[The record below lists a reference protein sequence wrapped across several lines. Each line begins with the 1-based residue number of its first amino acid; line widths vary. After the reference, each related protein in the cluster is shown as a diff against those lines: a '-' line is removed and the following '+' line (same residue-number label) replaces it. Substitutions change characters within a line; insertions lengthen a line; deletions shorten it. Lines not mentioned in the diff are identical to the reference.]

1 MAMILPLLLG
11 SLAIPVKDRAFAL
24 QVQAETLGN
33 INYDPRGFAS
43 VSPFYSNGS
52 TIGVLDDFGKVP
64 PDARWVTFIPFSLNG
79 LELYYSRDGITTE
92 KKVINYGDWSDI
104 PDDVKWLTFS
114 NFDGGFG
121 ENQPIYNQQYTYSI
135 DGVNVLSGP
144 EVPANALWATLSYYT
159 TTWAGESRSL
169 NYSRS
174 RASYALNVDPIRSIS
189 IQSHGADRSY
199 ARAGDTVTLSFSSL
213 RALQSP
219 SVTLAGQQMQAI
231 AIPNAVGNEWRAF
244 VTLDASHPEGEIHF
258 SIAYQDEGI
267 PMTVSAT
274 TDGSSVFFD
283 NSPPLVS
290 LSQSTSEWTQGNVIV
305 TGHTYD
311 TGSGVQIKKW
321 AEGRQK
327 ASFFHNNGDLPLGG
341 MVFTAFNNGWYS
353 WYAKDRAGN
362 ETVQFI
368 EIGNIDRVSPSLT
381 LTSSPT
387 EWTSGSV
394 QITASTVD
402 DLSGVKLTRW
412 AEGNQPLA
420 FFKNGGGTMFSDSFT
435 VTDNAIY
442 TVYAEDQAGNA
453 VTEQIT
459 IHNLD
464 DIPPAISL
472 TSSTTEPTQTDIAI
486 TVDASDQESGIE
498 IVKWA
503 AGKKPASYFATEGN
517 TLQGTG
523 FTVSENGLYTVYAK
537 DKAGNEQIETIEIT
551 NIYKS
556 GPNLRLSLNNPD
568 WANSPVRI
576 QLDVTDNGSGIAV
589 QKWAA
594 GHHDSDYFKNEGTPF
609 TGSSFTVDSNGMY
622 TVYIK
627 DNAGYEAVA
636 VIEVTRMDN
645 ERPIISEPKLT
656 PGTWTSQ
663 DVEVWVSG
671 MDNSGVISLMKWS
684 AGVQDDVYFE
694 QGRGTVFQD
703 VFMVDAN
710 GEYTVYA
717 KDAAGNGNVRSFHV
731 SNIDREEPI
740 IHLQPS
746 IKDPTNQNVAV
757 TADVYGTLSPIMSTK
772 WAPGIQPLSY
782 FEAEGNDFNGTFEAE
797 LNGWYTVYAE
807 SAAGNK
813 TIETIEVMN
822 IFKEVPVIQVAV
834 SPSVP
839 TQTDVTVTASV
850 YAPNPLVESKLA
862 FGQQD
867 ASYFAHGGGEPW
879 SDRLEVHDNGW
890 ITYYVRD
897 HAGNESVKLV
907 EITNIDRKKP
917 VITLLGDSRISLVQ
931 GSDYTDP
938 GAMAYDNLDGDL
950 TDRIEVEGKVDT
962 SRLGQYTLRYSVADR
977 AGNEA
982 EEVVRTV
989 NVTPRPGGG
998 DTGPTDP
1005 TPGSGGSEPNPA
1017 PVDKGD
1023 KNEGLPGSIST
1034 PTPTPTPTPT
1044 TPAPG
1049 NGGGSSAAQP
1059 PPSKQTPALT
1069 DITGHWAESDI
1080 QALYDLKLVKGYPD
1094 GSYKPD
1100 RPVTRAEFVALLIR
1114 SLGLK
1119 GQYSAGFQD
1128 IKNHWAGDA
1137 IRTALAH
1144 GIIGGYSSRA
1154 FGPDDPITREQMA
1167 VMLANSSQLVSL
1179 SSSVS
1184 GTNLT
1189 SFKDQGSISAWAK
1202 QQVSDVVENEL
1213 MNGYPGGSFLP
1224 RGLATRAEIAAVI
1237 HRFINVIE
1245 QSI

>member
-1 MAMILPLLLG
+1 MIVPLLLG
-11 SLAIPVKDRAFAL
+11 SLVIPVKDRASAFK
-24 QVQAETLGN
+24 VQAETIGT
-33 INYDPRGFAS
+33 IAYDPRGFAGVHS
-43 VSPFYSNGS
+43 IYSDG
-52 TIGVLDDFGKVP
+52 TTVRVLDDFNKVP
-64 PDARWVTFIPFSLNG
+64 SNARWVTFMPINFDG
-79 LELYYSRDGITTE
+79 VELYYSRDGITTE
-92 KKVINYGDWSDI
+92 KKLMNLRGLNDL
-104 PDDVKWLTFS
+104 PADVRWLTLS
-114 NFDGGFG
+114 NFDGAVF
-121 ENQPIYNQQYTYSI
+121 ENQPIDNQQYTYSV
-135 DGVNVLSGP
+135 DGVNILSGP
-144 EVPANALWATLSYYT
+144 EVPANALWATISYYT
-159 TTWAGESRSL
+159 TTWSGENKAL
-169 NYSRS
+169 NYSLS
-174 RASYALNVDPIRSIS
+174 RVSYNLNADLIRSIS
-189 IQSHGADRSY
+189 IQSHGADRRY

-231 AIPNAVGNEWRAF
+231 AIPNAVGNEWRASM
-244 VTLDASHPEGEIHF
+244 TLDASHPEGEINF

-283 NSPPLVS
+283 NSPPSVS
-290 LSQSTSEWTQGNVIV
+290 MSQSTSEWTQGNVIV
-305 TGHTYD
+305 NGRAYD
-311 TGSGVQIKKW
+311 TGSGVQIEKW
-321 AEGRQK
+321 AEGRQPV
-327 ASFFHNNGDLPLGG
+327 SFFHNNGHLPQGG
-341 MVFTAFNNGWYS
+341 IMFTAFNNGWYT

-362 ETVQFI
+362 EMVQFI
-368 EIGNIDRVSPSLT
+368 EIGNIDRVSPSLS

-387 EWTSGSV
+387 GWTAGSV

-402 DLSGVKLTRW
+402 DLSGVKLTKW
-412 AEGNQPLA
+412 AAGSQPLA
-420 FFKNGGGTMFSDSFT
+420 FFKNGAGTMFSDSFT
-435 VTDNAIY
+435 VTNNGVY

-453 VTEQIT
+453 VIEQIT
-459 IHNLD
+459 IDNLD

-472 TSSTTEPTQTDIAI
+472 TLFTTEPTQTDIAI

-503 AGKKPASYFATEGN
+503 AGKQQVSYFAAEGN
-517 TLQGTG
+517 ALQGAG

-537 DKAGNEQIETIEIT
+537 DKAGNEQIKTIEIT
-551 NIYKS
+551 NLYKS
-556 GPNLRLSLNNPD
+556 GPSLRLSLDNAD
-568 WANSPVRI
+568 WTISPVRI
-576 QLDVTDNGSGIAV
+576 QLDVTDNGSGITV
-589 QKWAA
+589 QKWAT
-594 GHHDSDYFKNEGTPF
+594 GHHDSDYFKNEGTSF

-627 DNAGYEAVA
+627 DNAGYETVA
-636 VIEVTRMDN
+636 VIEVTRMDD
-645 ERPIISEPKLT
+645 EKPVISEPKLT
-656 PGTWTSQ
+656 PSTWTSQ
-663 DVEVWVSG
+663 DVEVWISG

-684 AGVQDDVYFE
+684 AGVQDEAYFE

-703 VFMVDAN
+703 VFTVDAN

-717 KDAAGNGNVRSFHV
+717 KDAAGNGNVRSLHV

-782 FEAEGNDFNGTFEAE
+782 FDTEGNDFNGTFEAE
-797 LNGWYTVYAE
+797 LNGWYTVYAK

-822 IFKEVPVIQVAV
+822 IFKEVPVIQVSV

-850 YAPNPLVESKLA
+850 YAPNTLVDRKVA

-897 HAGNESVKLV
+897 HAGNELVKLV
-907 EITNIDRKKP
+907 EITNIDREKP

-938 GAMAYDNLDGDL
+938 GAIANDNLDGDL

-998 DTGPTDP
+998 DTGPTDS
-1005 TPGSGGSEPNPA
+1005 TPGSGGSEPNPS

-1023 KNEGLPGSIST
+1023 KNKGLPGSIST
-1034 PTPTPTPTPT
+1034 PTPTPT

-1049 NGGGSSAAQP
+1049 NDGGSSAAQP
-1059 PPSKQTPALT
+1059 PPSKQAPALT

-1100 RPVTRAEFVALLIR
+1100 RPVTRAEFVALLVR
-1114 SLGLK
+1114 SLGLE
-1119 GQYSAGFQD
+1119 GQYSTAFQD

-1144 GIIGGYSSRA
+1144 GIIDGYSSRA

-1167 VMLANSSQLVSL
+1167 VMLANVSQLVSL
-1179 SSSVS
+1179 SSSDS
-1184 GTNLT
+1184 CTNLT

-1202 QQVSDVVENEL
+1202 QQVSDVVENKL

-1245 QSI
+1245 QRL

>member
-1 MAMILPLLLG
+1 M
-11 SLAIPVKDRAFAL
+11 
-24 QVQAETLGN
+24 
-33 INYDPRGFAS
+33 
-43 VSPFYSNGS
+43 
-52 TIGVLDDFGKVP
+52 
-64 PDARWVTFIPFSLNG
+64 
-79 LELYYSRDGITTE
+79 
-92 KKVINYGDWSDI
+92 
-104 PDDVKWLTFS
+104 
-114 NFDGGFG
+114 
-121 ENQPIYNQQYTYSI
+121 
-135 DGVNVLSGP
+135 
-144 EVPANALWATLSYYT
+144 
-159 TTWAGESRSL
+159 
-169 NYSRS
+169 
-174 RASYALNVDPIRSIS
+174 
-189 IQSHGADRSY
+189 
-199 ARAGDTVTLSFSSL
+199 
-213 RALQSP
+213 
-219 SVTLAGQQMQAI
+219 
-231 AIPNAVGNEWRAF
+231 
-244 VTLDASHPEGEIHF
+244 TLDASHPEGEIHF

-267 PMTVSAT
+267 SKTASAT
-274 TDGSSVFFD
+274 TDRSSVFFD
-283 NSPPLVS
+283 NSPPSVS
-290 LSQSTSEWTQGNVIV
+290 LTQSTSEWTQGNVIV

-327 ASFFHNNGDLPLGG
+327 ASFFHHNGDLPLGG
-341 MVFTAFNNGWYS
+341 MVFTASNNGWYS

-435 VTDNAIY
+435 VTDNGIY

-453 VTEQIT
+453 VIEQIT
-459 IHNLD
+459 IDNLD
-464 DIPPAISL
+464 TIPPAISL
-472 TSSTTEPTQTDIAI
+472 TLSTTEPTQTDIAI
-486 TVDASDQESGIE
+486 TVDASDQESGIG

-503 AGKKPASYFATEGN
+503 AGRQPASYFAAEGN

-537 DKAGNEQIETIEIT
+537 DKAGNEQIQTVEIT
-551 NIYKS
+551 NLYKS
-556 GPNLRLSLNNPD
+556 GPSLRLSLDNPD
-568 WANSPVRI
+568 WANNPVRI

-594 GHHDSDYFKNEGTPF
+594 GHHDSDYFNNEGTSF
-609 TGSSFTVDSNGMY
+609 TGSSFTVDSNGVY

-656 PGTWTSQ
+656 PSTWTSQ
-663 DVEVWVSG
+663 DVEVWISG

-684 AGVQDDVYFE
+684 AGVQDEFYFE

-703 VFMVDAN
+703 VFTVDAN

-850 YAPNPLVESKLA
+850 YAPHPLVESKLA

-879 SDRLEVHDNGW
+879 SDGLEVHDNGW

-907 EITNIDRKKP
+907 EITNIDREKP

-938 GAMAYDNLDGDL
+938 GAMANDNLDGDL

-962 SRLGQYTLRYSVADR
+962 SRPGQYTLRYSVADR

-982 EEVVRTV
+982 EEAVRTV

-998 DTGPTDP
+998 VTGPTDP
-1005 TPGSGGSEPNPA
+1005 TPGSGGSDPNPSS
-1017 PVDKGD
+1017 VDKGD

-1034 PTPTPTPTPT
+1034 PTPTPT

-1049 NGGGSSAAQP
+1049 NDGGSSAAQP

-1119 GQYSAGFQD
+1119 GQYNAAFQD

-1189 SFKDQGSISAWAK
+1189 SFKDQGSISTWAK

-1224 RGLATRAEIAAVI
+1224 RGLATRAEVAAVI

>member
-1 MAMILPLLLG
+1 MAMIVPLLLG

-24 QVQAETLGN
+24 QVQAETLGF

-43 VSPFYSNGS
+43 VFPFYSDGN
-52 TIGVLDDFGKVP
+52 TIEILDDFRKVP
-64 PDARWVTFIPFSLNG
+64 PDARWVTFISFSLNG
-79 LELYYSRDGITTE
+79 LELYYSRDGMTTE
-92 KKVINYGDWSDI
+92 KKMIKFGDWSDI

-159 TTWAGESRSL
+159 TTWAGENRSL

-174 RASYALNVDPIRSIS
+174 RVSYTLNVDPIRSIS
-189 IQSHGADRSY
+189 IQSNAADRGY
-199 ARAGDTVTLSFSSL
+199 AQAGDEITLTFTSL
-213 RALQSP
+213 RTLQSP
-219 SVTLAGQQMQAI
+219 SVMLAGQQVQAI
-231 AIPNAVGNEWRAF
+231 AIPNAVGNEWRAS

-267 PMTVSAT
+267 SKTASAT
-274 TDGSSVFFD
+274 TDRSSVFFD
-283 NSPPLVS
+283 NSPPSVS
-290 LSQSTSEWTQGNVIV
+290 LTQSTSEWTQGNVIV

-327 ASFFHNNGDLPLGG
+327 ASFFHHNGDLPLGG
-341 MVFTAFNNGWYS
+341 MVFTASNNGWYS

-435 VTDNAIY
+435 VTDNGIY

-453 VTEQIT
+453 VIEQIT
-459 IHNLD
+459 IDNLD
-464 DIPPAISL
+464 TIPPAISL
-472 TSSTTEPTQTDIAI
+472 TLSTTEPTQTDIAI
-486 TVDASDQESGIE
+486 TVDASDQESGIG

-503 AGKKPASYFATEGN
+503 AGRQPASYFAAEGN

-537 DKAGNEQIETIEIT
+537 DKAGNEQIETVEIT
-551 NIYKS
+551 NLYKS
-556 GPNLRLSLNNPD
+556 GPSLRLSLDNPD
-568 WANSPVRI
+568 WANNPVRI

-594 GHHDSDYFKNEGTPF
+594 GHHDSDYFNNEGTSF

-656 PGTWTSQ
+656 PSTWTSQ
-663 DVEVWVSG
+663 DVEVWISG

-684 AGVQDDVYFE
+684 AGVQDEVYFE

-703 VFMVDAN
+703 VFTVDAN

-717 KDAAGNGNVRSFHV
+717 KDGAGNGNVRSFHV

-782 FEAEGNDFNGTFEAE
+782 FDAEGNDFNGTFEAE

-813 TIETIEVMN
+813 TIETIEIMN

-907 EITNIDRKKP
+907 EITNIDREKP

-938 GAMAYDNLDGDL
+938 GAMANDNLDGDL

-962 SRLGQYTLRYSVADR
+962 SRPGQYTLRYSVADR

-1005 TPGSGGSEPNPA
+1005 TPGSGGSDPNPSS
-1017 PVDKGD
+1017 VDKGD

-1034 PTPTPTPTPT
+1034 PTPTPT

-1049 NGGGSSAAQP
+1049 NDGGSSAAQP

-1119 GQYSAGFQD
+1119 GQYNAAFQD

-1189 SFKDQGSISAWAK
+1189 SFKDQGSISTWAK

-1224 RGLATRAEIAAVI
+1224 RGLATRAEVAAVI

>member
-1 MAMILPLLLG
+1 MIVPLLLG
-11 SLAIPVKDRAFAL
+11 SLVIPVKDRASAFK
-24 QVQAETLGN
+24 VQAETIGT
-33 INYDPRGFAS
+33 IAYDPRGFAGVHS
-43 VSPFYSNGS
+43 IYSDG
-52 TIGVLDDFGKVP
+52 TTVRVLDDFNKVP
-64 PDARWVTFIPFSLNG
+64 SNARWVTFMPINFDG
-79 LELYYSRDGITTE
+79 VELYYSRDGITTE
-92 KKVINYGDWSDI
+92 KKLMNLRGLNDL
-104 PDDVKWLTFS
+104 PADVRWLTLS
-114 NFDGGFG
+114 NFDGAVF
-121 ENQPIYNQQYTYSI
+121 ENQPIDNQQYTYSV
-135 DGVNVLSGP
+135 DGVNILSGP
-144 EVPANALWATLSYYT
+144 EVPANALWATISYYT
-159 TTWAGESRSL
+159 TTWSGENKAL
-169 NYSRS
+169 NYSLS
-174 RASYALNVDPIRSIS
+174 RVSYNLNADLIRSIS
-189 IQSHGADRSY
+189 IQSHGADRRY

-231 AIPNAVGNEWRAF
+231 AIPNAVGNEWRASM
-244 VTLDASHPEGEIHF
+244 TLDASHPEGEINF

-283 NSPPLVS
+283 NSPPSVS
-290 LSQSTSEWTQGNVIV
+290 MSQSTSEWTQGNVIV
-305 TGHTYD
+305 NGRAYD
-311 TGSGVQIKKW
+311 TGSGVQIEKW
-321 AEGRQK
+321 AEGRQPV
-327 ASFFHNNGDLPLGG
+327 SFFHNNGHLPQGG
-341 MVFTAFNNGWYS
+341 IMFTAFNNGWYT

-362 ETVQFI
+362 EIVQFI
-368 EIGNIDRVSPSLT
+368 EIGNIDRVSPSLS

-387 EWTSGSV
+387 GWTAGSV

-402 DLSGVKLTRW
+402 DLSGVKLTKW
-412 AEGNQPLA
+412 AAGSQPLA
-420 FFKNGGGTMFSDSFT
+420 FFKNGAGTMFSDSFT
-435 VTDNAIY
+435 VTNNGVY

-459 IHNLD
+459 IDNLD

-472 TSSTTEPTQTDIAI
+472 TPFTTEPTQTDIAI

-503 AGKKPASYFATEGN
+503 AGKQQVSYFAAEGN
-517 TLQGTG
+517 ALQGGG

-537 DKAGNEQIETIEIT
+537 DKVGNEQIETIEIT
-551 NIYKS
+551 NLYKS
-556 GPNLRLSLNNPD
+556 GPSLRLSLDNAD
-568 WANSPVRI
+568 WTISPASI

-589 QKWAA
+589 QKWAT
-594 GHHDSDYFKNEGTPF
+594 GHHDSDYFKNEGTSF

-627 DNAGYEAVA
+627 DNAGYETVA

-645 ERPIISEPKLT
+645 EKPVISEPKLT
-656 PGTWTSQ
+656 PSTWTSQ
-663 DVEVWVSG
+663 DVEVWISG

-684 AGVQDDVYFE
+684 AGVQDEAYFE

-703 VFMVDAN
+703 VFTVDAN

-717 KDAAGNGNVRSFHV
+717 KDAAGNGNVRSLHV

-740 IHLQPS
+740 IYLQPS

-782 FEAEGNDFNGTFEAE
+782 FDTEGNDFNGTFEAE

-813 TIETIEVMN
+813 TIEAIEIMN
-822 IFKEVPVIQVAV
+822 IFKEVPVIQVSV

-850 YAPNPLVESKLA
+850 YAPNPLVDRKLA

-879 SDRLEVHDNGW
+879 SDRLEVNDNGW

-897 HAGNESVKLV
+897 HAGNELVKLV
-907 EITNIDRKKP
+907 EITNIDREKP

-938 GAMAYDNLDGDL
+938 GAIANDNLDGDL

-998 DTGPTDP
+998 DTGPTDS
-1005 TPGSGGSEPNPA
+1005 TPGSGGSEPNPS

-1023 KNEGLPGSIST
+1023 KNKGLPGSIS
-1034 PTPTPTPTPT
+1034 TPT

-1049 NGGGSSAAQP
+1049 NGGGSSAAQL
-1059 PPSKQTPALT
+1059 PPSKQAPALT

-1100 RPVTRAEFVALLIR
+1100 HPVTRAEFVALLIR
-1114 SLGLK
+1114 GLGLK
-1119 GQYSAGFQD
+1119 GQYSAAFQD

-1167 VMLANSSQLVSL
+1167 VMLANSSQLVSI

-1189 SFKDQGSISAWAK
+1189 SFKDQGSISAWAR

-1245 QSI
+1245 QRL

>member
-1 MAMILPLLLG
+1 MAMIVPLLLG
-11 SLAIPVKDRAFAL
+11 SLAIPVKDQAVAL
-24 QVQAETLGN
+24 QVQAETLGD
-33 INYDPRGFAS
+33 IVYDPRGFA
-43 VSPFYSNGS
+43 
-52 TIGVLDDFGKVP
+52 GVLHIYSDGTTIRSTNLSEVP
-64 PDARWVTFIPFSLNG
+64 SSAKWVTFVPVNFDG
-79 LELYYSRDGITTE
+79 MELYYSRDGITTE
-92 KKVINYGDWSDI
+92 KKMLTTGQLNDI
-104 PDDVKWLTFS
+104 PADVKWLTLS
-114 NFDGGFG
+114 NFDGAFF
-121 ENQPIYNQQYTYSI
+121 ENHPIDNQQYTYSV

-144 EVPANALWATLSYYT
+144 EVPANALWATISYYT
-159 TTWAGESRSL
+159 TTWGGENKAL

-174 RASYALNVDPIRSIS
+174 QASYNLKTDLIRSVS
-189 IQSHGADRSY
+189 IESNAADQGY

-231 AIPNAVGNEWRAF
+231 ALPNAVGNEWRAL
-244 VTLDASHPEGEIHF
+244 VTLDASHSEGEINF

-267 PMTVSAT
+267 PVTVSAT
-274 TDGSSVFFD
+274 MDGSSVFFD
-283 NSPPLVS
+283 NSPPSVS
-290 LSQSTSEWTQGNVIV
+290 LTKSASEWTQGSVIV
-305 TGHTYD
+305 NGRAQD
-311 TGSGVQIKKW
+311 TGSGVQIEKW
-321 AEGRQK
+321 AEGHQTV
-327 ASFFHNNGDLPLGG
+327 SFFHNNGHVPQGG
-341 MVFTAFNNGWYS
+341 TFTAFQNGWYT
-353 WYAKDRAGN
+353 WYASDRAGN

-368 EIGNIDRVSPSLT
+368 EIRNIDRDRPSLS
-381 LTSSPT
+381 LTPSSR

-394 QITASTVD
+394 HISASTAD
-402 DLSGVKLTRW
+402 DLSGVKLTKW
-412 AEGNQPLA
+412 APGSQPLA
-420 FFKNGGGTMFSDSFT
+420 FFKNGAGTMFSDSFT
-435 VTDNAIY
+435 VTDNGVY

-472 TSSTTEPTQTDIAI
+472 TPSTTAPTQTDIVI

-503 AGKKPASYFATEGN
+503 AGKQPASYFAAEGN
-517 TLQGTG
+517 SLQGTG

-537 DKAGNEQIETIEIT
+537 DKAGNEQIETVEIT
-551 NIYKS
+551 NIYKI
-556 GPNLRLSLNNPD
+556 GPNLRLSLDNPD

-589 QKWAA
+589 QKWAI
-594 GHHDSDYFKNEGTPF
+594 GHHDSDYFNNEGTSF
-609 TGSSFTVDSNGMY
+609 TGSSFTVDSNGVF

-656 PGTWTSQ
+656 PSTWTSQ
-663 DVEVWVSG
+663 DVEVWISG

-684 AGVQDDVYFE
+684 AGVQDEVYFE

-703 VFMVDAN
+703 VFTVDAN

-717 KDAAGNGNVRSFHV
+717 KDGAGNGNVRSFHV

-782 FEAEGNDFNGTFEAE
+782 FDAEGNDFNGTFEAE

-813 TIETIEVMN
+813 TIETIEIMN

-907 EITNIDRKKP
+907 EITNIDREKP

-938 GAMAYDNLDGDL
+938 GAMANDNLDGDL

-962 SRLGQYTLRYSVADR
+962 SRPGQYTLRYSVADR

-1005 TPGSGGSEPNPA
+1005 TPGSGGSDPNPSS
-1017 PVDKGD
+1017 VDKGD

-1034 PTPTPTPTPT
+1034 PTPTPT

-1049 NGGGSSAAQP
+1049 NDGGSSAAQP

-1119 GQYSAGFQD
+1119 GQYNAAFQD

-1189 SFKDQGSISAWAK
+1189 SFKDQGSISTWAK

-1224 RGLATRAEIAAVI
+1224 RGLATRAEVAAVI